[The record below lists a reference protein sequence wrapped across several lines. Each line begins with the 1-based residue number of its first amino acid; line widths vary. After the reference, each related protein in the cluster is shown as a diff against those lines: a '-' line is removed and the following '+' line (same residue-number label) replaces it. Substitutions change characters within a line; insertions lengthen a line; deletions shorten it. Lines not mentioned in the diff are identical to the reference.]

1 MRYRITTILKPG
13 ILDNAGKATTTALQ
27 SLGFDSV
34 NDVRIGKTIE
44 IDCDPDDIDNIA
56 QSQFLSNAV
65 MEDYTIEEIKIG
77 E

>member
-34 NDVRIGKTIE
+34 IDVAE
-44 IDCDPDDIDNIA
+44 VSIA
-56 QSQFLSNAV
+56 WNNEFYRLHR
-65 MEDYTIEEIKIG
+65 KIFINPSLL
-77 E
+77 

>member
-44 IDCDPDDIDNIA
+44 IDCDPDDIDKIA
-56 QSQFLSNAV
+56 QAQTNAV